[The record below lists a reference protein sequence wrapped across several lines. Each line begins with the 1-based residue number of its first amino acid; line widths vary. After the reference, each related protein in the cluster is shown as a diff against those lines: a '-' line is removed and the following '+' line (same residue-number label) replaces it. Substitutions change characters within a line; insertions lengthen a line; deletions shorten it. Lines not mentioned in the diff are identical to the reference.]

1 MSCSLHK
8 GMSLEVLDVR
18 YGADG
23 SDKDLLDVTDLV
35 RKKIS
40 TDRKTLTFVVSPS
53 NIGVADPAAGQ
64 KKIMLIKYKLSGQ
77 EHSERVRDGDTFA
90 VTVPEPTKKTPSQ
103 YLAVFY
109 SALWSNFAGALTW
122 FLQVMGFAFGWQLG
136 KYFGNSYVW
145 TILNILFPYASFWLI
160 PAIVII
166 ARAIG
171 GADFI
176 KPMAMGMMPP
186 TQ

>member
-1 MSCSLHK
+1 M
-8 GMSLEVLDVR
+8 
-18 YGADG
+18 
-23 SDKDLLDVTDLV
+23 
-35 RKKIS
+35 
-40 TDRKTLTFVVSPS
+40 
-53 NIGVADPAAGQ
+53 
-64 KKIMLIKYKLSGQ
+64 
-77 EHSERVRDGDTFA
+77 
-90 VTVPEPTKKTPSQ
+90 
-103 YLAVFY
+103 FY
-109 SALWSNFAGALTW
+109 AALWSNFAGALTW

-176 KPMAMGMMPP
+176 RAMPMGMPP